1 MSLKALSMTYSARLI
16 NAKAAIDSGALVLH
30 VGCGDGYLDPYLCTR
45 FSLVVGVDINH
56 IELQNA
62 SAVNSD
68 QRVEYVLVD
77 GLVLPFEEGSFDAI
91 VSIDVLEHAEDDEAL
106 VGEISRVLKKGGR
119 LTITVPNA
127 DYPLTFD
134 PINHLLKSITGRH
147 LPLGMWGFGHRRLY
161 SVESLCDLLD
171 GAGFAVNRVV
181 RMSYSLVGFV
191 ENSYLL
197 NIVQPLTK
205 SSASNLALGAEAEPR
220 GVWRKLTRLEPP
232 GFLKAARDLG
242 MRLDSV
248 LFDGSL
254 RSINFLVRAQKT

>member
-1 MSLKALSMTYSARLI
+1 
-16 NAKAAIDSGALVLH
+16 
-30 VGCGDGYLDPYLCTR
+30 
-45 FSLVVGVDINH
+45 
-56 IELQNA
+56 
-62 SAVNSD
+62 
-68 QRVEYVLVD
+68 
-77 GLVLPFEEGSFDAI
+77 
-91 VSIDVLEHAEDDEAL
+91 
-106 VGEISRVLKKGGR
+106 
-119 LTITVPNA
+119 
-127 DYPLTFD
+127 
-134 PINHLLKSITGRH
+134 
-147 LPLGMWGFGHRRLY
+147 
-161 SVESLCDLLD
+161 
-171 GAGFAVNRVV
+171 
-181 RMSYSLVGFV
+181 MSYSLVGFV